1 MKCKDSHSKIVI
13 HTLSK
18 FIVSIFLDYICNKS
32 NGMQFLIFILTFPF
46 LWVVSILPFRIFY
59 WFSDF
64 IYIIVYYIIGY
75 RKKIVKANLVLAL
88 PDLSEKE
95 RLIIEKKSY
104 HHMCD
109 MFLEMIKTMTI
120 SAAEMNR
127 RFVVTNIELVK
138 EYEVKGKSTVLLAS
152 HYASWEWLL
161 SVNEKTSFKG
171 IGVYKKI
178 ANTYFD
184 KLIRDIRSKYNA
196 ELVETKNTI
205 PLIAENQKK
214 GILSMYGLASDQS
227 PKLNRAFHWD
237 SFMGIEVPVHT
248 GAEML
253 AKKYDL
259 NVLFVKVKKLKRGF
273 YEATFIPITDDP
285 RSIPDFGI
293 TSIFLREVEKQ
304 IIEAPEYYF
313 WTHKR
318 WKHKK

>member
-1 MKCKDSHSKIVI
+1 
-13 HTLSK
+13 
-18 FIVSIFLDYICNKS
+18 
-32 NGMQFLIFILTFPF
+32 MQFLVFILTFPF
-46 LWVVSILPFRIFY
+46 LWIISILPFRIFY

-64 IYIIVYYIIGY
+64 IYLIVYYIIGY
-75 RKKIVKANLVLAL
+75 RKKTVKENLALAL
-88 PDLSEKE
+88 PHLSDKE
-95 RLIIEKKSY
+95 RLVIEKKSY
-104 HHMCD
+104 HHLCD

-120 SAAEMNR
+120 SSAEMNR

-138 EYEVKGKSTVLLAS
+138 EYENKGKSTVLLAS

-161 SVNEKTSFKG
+161 SINQKTKFKG

-178 ANTYFD
+178 ANKYFD

-196 ELVETKNTI
+196 ELVETKKAI
-205 PLIAENQKK
+205 PLIAENQKN

-237 SFMGIEVPVHT
+237 KFMGVEVPVHT

-259 NVLFVKVKKLKRGF
+259 NVLFVKVKKVKRGF
-273 YEATFIPITDDP
+273 YEATFVPITDNP
-285 RSIPDFGI
+285 TSIPDFEI
-293 TSIFLREVEKQ
+293 TNTFLREVEKQ
-304 IIEAPEYYF
+304 ILEAPEYYF

-318 WKHKK
+318 WKHKR